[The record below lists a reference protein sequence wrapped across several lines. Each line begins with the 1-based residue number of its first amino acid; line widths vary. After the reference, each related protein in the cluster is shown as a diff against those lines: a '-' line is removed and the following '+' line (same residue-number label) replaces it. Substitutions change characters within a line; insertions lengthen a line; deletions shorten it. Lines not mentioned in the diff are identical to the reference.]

1 MELLPGFR
9 MRPPQ
14 DVDAEEVAA
23 FSNEECVAFIGVP
36 VIDADWLRGRWT
48 APAVD
53 RDRDFAVVESP
64 NGELCGFLSVEAE
77 PPFAEVFALGIVAP
91 AFHGLGLG
99 AAIVSENERRA
110 RRFEALA
117 DSNARIVIHSGALA
131 DEPRVSALL
140 GSRGYREVRRF
151 ELRRIDFVG
160 EPAPP
165 PDVEGTSIRGF
176 RPEESRQLYEAH
188 VEAFAD
194 HWGEGRETYEDFR
207 HHHLDAPEFDAG
219 LWFVAWDGDELA
231 GYVGAQENSREDP
244 SRGYIAILGVRRPY
258 RRRGLG
264 EALLLHAFGALH
276 ARGRL
281 GVDLHVDADSLTGA
295 TGLYAKV
302 GMTAHPRFATWE
314 GTTAR
319 SRMHARPIGLW
330 RNACEGRR
338 RARFAG
344 SGLSGAEVGVDP
356 NRGKRHP
363 AEAAHRPMTASV
375 TPRRNT
381 T

>member
-14 DVDAEEVAA
+14 DVDAAEVAA

-48 APAVD
+48 APGVD

-77 PPFAEVFALGIVAP
+77 PPFSEVFALGIVAP

-99 AAIVSENERRA
+99 TAIVSENERRA

-140 GSRGYREVRRF
+140 ISRGYSEVRRF
-151 ELRRIDFVG
+151 ELRRIDFAA

-165 PDVEGTSIRGF
+165 PDVEGTSIRGL
-176 RPEESRQLYEAH
+176 RPEEARQLYEAH

-194 HWGEGRETYEDFR
+194 HWGESRETYEDFR
-207 HHHLDAPEFDAG
+207 HHHLDAPEYDAG

-244 SRGYIAILGVRRPY
+244 SRGYIAVLGVRRPY

-264 EALLLHAFGALH
+264 EALLLHAFGALR

-314 GTTAR
+314 KEL
-319 SRMHARPIGLW
+319 RP
-330 RNACEGRR
+330 GRR
-338 RARFAG
+338 
-344 SGLSGAEVGVDP
+344 
-356 NRGKRHP
+356 
-363 AEAAHRPMTASV
+363 
-375 TPRRNT
+375 
-381 T
+381 

>member
-1 MELLPGFR
+1 MELLPDFR

-14 DVDAEEVAA
+14 DEDADEVAA

-36 VIDADWLRGRWT
+36 VIDADWVRGRWT
-48 APAVD
+48 APGVD
-53 RDRDFAVVESP
+53 REQDFAVVESP

-117 DSNARIVIHSGALA
+117 DPNARVLIHAGAFA

-140 GSRGYREVRRF
+140 SSQGYREVRRF
-151 ELRRIDFVG
+151 ELRRVDFAG
-160 EPAPP
+160 EPDPP
-165 PDVEGTSIRGF
+165 ADVEDISVRGF
-176 RPEESRQLYEAH
+176 NSEDAQRLYEAH
-188 VEAFAD
+188 VQAFAD
-194 HWGEGRETYEDFR
+194 HGGEGEETYEDFR
-207 HHHLDAPEFDAG
+207 HHHLDAPEYDAG

-231 GYVGAQENSREDP
+231 GYVGAQEKSREDP
-244 SRGYIAILGVRRPY
+244 SRGYIALLGVRRPY

-276 ARGRL
+276 GRGRL

-314 GTTAR
+314 KELR
-319 SRMHARPIGLW
+319 ARPRLD
-330 RNACEGRR
+330 
-338 RARFAG
+338 AR
-344 SGLSGAEVGVDP
+344 
-356 NRGKRHP
+356 
-363 AEAAHRPMTASV
+363 
-375 TPRRNT
+375 TP
-381 T
+381 

>member
-14 DVDAEEVAA
+14 DEDADEVAA
-23 FSNEECVAFIGVP
+23 ISNEECVAFIGVP
-36 VIDADWLRGRWT
+36 VIDADWVRGRWT
-48 APAVD
+48 APGVD
-53 RDRDFAVVESP
+53 REQDFAVVESP

-99 AAIVSENERRA
+99 AAIVAENERRA
-110 RRFEALA
+110 RRFEELA
-117 DSNARIVIHSGALA
+117 DPNARVLIHAGALA

-140 GSRGYREVRRF
+140 SSQGYREVRRF
-151 ELRRIDFVG
+151 ELRRVDFAG
-160 EPAPP
+160 APAPP
-165 PDVEGTSIRGF
+165 RDVEGISVRSF
-176 RPEESRQLYEAH
+176 RPEEARQLYEAH

-194 HWGEGRETYEDFR
+194 HWGEGEETYEDFR
-207 HHHLDAPEFDAG
+207 HHNLDAPEYDAG
-219 LWFVAWDGDELA
+219 LWFVAWDGNEIA
-231 GYVGAQENSREDP
+231 GYVGAHEKSREDP
-244 SRGYIAILGVRRPY
+244 SRGYIALLGVLRPY

-264 EALLLHAFGALH
+264 EALLLHAFRALH

-314 GTTAR
+314 KELRPAR
-319 SRMHARPIGLW
+319 A
-330 RNACEGRR
+330 
-338 RARFAG
+338 
-344 SGLSGAEVGVDP
+344 
-356 NRGKRHP
+356 
-363 AEAAHRPMTASV
+363 
-375 TPRRNT
+375 
-381 T
+381 